1 MYKYSAPVMISS
13 VKDDELSEYH
23 EYLQKCDIK
32 RVFFALPDYIFVK
45 RWYLEENKETV
56 QRKINYFKER
66 GYEVGV
72 WTNSF
77 GHGVIDTSVSD
88 AVVQNP
94 IDGLYDKF
102 TNMRAFEDGSPG
114 ALCPMDEKFT
124 ALFCER
130 IKIIASLGI
139 DIIMLDDDLRY
150 GIRGEKLF
158 CCCGLHMA
166 EYRKRI
172 GENISVEELK
182 KYILTGGGNRYRS
195 EFHKLMCDTLTD
207 FARKLRAAVDEV
219 NPKIRLGHCGCHDT
233 WDFCGQDNIK
243 MSLAFAGENTK
254 PFLRTIGAPYHGSY
268 VGYAV
273 ENTRMQSA
281 WCKGVGIEVFAEG
294 DTYFRPRYNVPSS
307 RLELFDMGLLASGE
321 VDGVLKYMFDYS
333 RPLVYET
340 GYADRH
346 IRINNERAEIA
357 EIFKDKKN
365 VGVRVFEVLHKFENW
380 EYPEEINP
388 RLVAKMERASRS
400 ESQLL
405 LSRNA
410 IPLVY
415 TETEYPIAVFGENAR
430 YVTDKDLENGAII
443 DVSAARVLDSRGI
456 DTGYASSKK
465 QAFSYESFDSE
476 SDYIERIDGLSYH
489 DVKVSDK
496 AELLTHMMPGE
507 CVGVYK
513 YENAKGQRFLVFP
526 YDAYDPDAVDNISY
540 MCNYYRKK
548 QLSDGIEWLCGR
560 KLPTVV
566 APKHPM
572 LYTQTSENADKSAMS
587 VLFLNSFDDYEFD
600 VEVELYKSYS
610 DVRFVNCSGRLEDNK
625 VVIDRID
632 AHGFA
637 AFEVRE

>member
-1 MYKYSAPVMISS
+1 MFIYSAPVMISS
-13 VKDDELSEYH
+13 VKDEELPKYH
-23 EYLQKCDIK
+23 EYFQKCDIK
-32 RVFFALPDYIFVK
+32 RIFFALPDYIFVK
-45 RWYLEENKETV
+45 KWYLEENKDAV
-56 QRKINYFKER
+56 QRKINYFKEK
-66 GYEVGV
+66 GYETGV

-77 GHGVIDTSVSD
+77 GHSVIDTSVRD
-88 AVVQNP
+88 DVVQNP
-94 IDGLYDKF
+94 IDEIYERF
-102 TNMRAFEDGSPG
+102 TNMRAFEDGTPG
-114 ALCPMDEKFT
+114 ALCPMDEKFI

-130 IKIIASLGI
+130 IKVIASLGV

-158 CCCGLHMA
+158 CCCDLHMA

-172 GENISVEELK
+172 GEDISVEELK
-182 KYILTGGGNRYRS
+182 KYILTGGANRYRS
-195 EFHKLMCDTLTD
+195 EFHRLMNDTLID
-207 FARKLRAAVDEV
+207 FAKSLRKAVDEV
-219 NPKIRLGHCGCHDT
+219 NPDIRLGHCGCHDT

-243 MSLAFAGENTK
+243 LSLAFAGENTK
-254 PFLRTIGAPYHGSY
+254 PYLRTIGAPYHGSY

-281 WCKGVGIEVFAEG
+281 WCKDTGIEVFAEG
-294 DTYFRPRYNVPSS
+294 DTYYRPRYNVPSS

-333 RPLVYET
+333 RPVTYET

-346 IRINNERAEIA
+346 IRINKERAEIA

-365 VGVRVFEVLHKFENW
+365 VGVRVFEELHKFENW

-388 RLVAKMERASRS
+388 KLVAKMERASRS

-430 YVTDKDLENGAII
+430 YVTDEALKNGAII
-443 DVSAARVLDSRGI
+443 DISAAKVLASRGI
-456 DTGYASSKK
+456 DTGYIFSEK
-465 QAFSYESFDSE
+465 QGFTYENYE
-476 SDYIERIDGLSYH
+476 GENDYIERIEGLAYH
-489 DVKVSDK
+489 NVKVSDK
-496 AELLTHMMPGE
+496 AEVITRMMPGE
-507 CVGVYK
+507 CAGVYK
-513 YENAKGQRFLVFP
+513 YENAVGQKFMVFP
-526 YDAYDPDAVDNISY
+526 YDAYNPNARDNISF
-540 MCNYYRKK
+540 MCNYYRQK
-548 QLSDGIEWLCGR
+548 QLSEGIEWLCGK
-560 KLPTVV
+560 KLPARLTKG
-566 APKHPM
+566 APM
-572 LYTQTSENADKSAMS
+572 LYMQASENESKSAMS

-600 VEVELYKSYS
+600 VEVELYKNYKS
-610 DVRFVNCSGRLEDNK
+610 VRFVNCTGRLCGSK

-637 AFEVRE
+637 AFEVIE